1 MRLVVADAG
10 PLHYLVWI
18 ASPPAWLTVLPSP
31 PATGFP
37 PDLLRLDEGE
47 RAAIV
52 LAASMHADAILMDDR
67 AGRAVAR
74 ARGFTVMGT
83 LGILDAAARRGL
95 IDLAEALA
103 RLGSTNFRYRQ
114 ELFDSLLHQRRE

>member
-18 ASPPAWLTVLPSP
+18 AHIDLIPQLFESVVTPSVVRDELSRAETPAVVRSWIASPPAWLTVLPSP
-31 PATGFP
+31 AATGFP
-37 PDLLRLDEGE
+37 PDPVLSRLDEGE

-52 LAASMHADAILMDDR
+52 LAASMHADAILIDDR

-74 ARGFTVMGT
+74 
-83 LGILDAAARRGL
+83 
-95 IDLAEALA
+95 
-103 RLGSTNFRYRQ
+103 
-114 ELFDSLLHQRRE
+114 